1 MTYQPVIAG
10 SGIAGWKFLQRTYD
24 TQFEAFSKSAMVV
37 RDLDYFKE
45 EIGKITTAAELV
57 GNRRLLSVAL
67 SAFGLENDL
76 NNRYFIQK
84 VLEDGTEAEDSL
96 ANRLMDGRYKKL
108 SAAFGFGAGET
119 VRTSDSDAMAE
130 MLNLYR
136 MEQFE
141 SAIGNVDGAMR
152 IALFSDREL
161 AEISAKP
168 ISENAKWFTVMGS
181 PPLREMFETAFG
193 LPTTLGK
200 LDIDRQLDIFKDK
213 MAKFMGGSDI
223 SQLAE
228 AGERERLTTRFLALS
243 QVRAVSADASSAA
256 NSLVLLRGF

>member
-10 SGIAGWKFLQRTYD
+10 TGIAGWKFLQRTYD
-24 TQFEAFSKSAMVV
+24 AQFLAFKKSSAVV

-45 EIGKITTAAELV
+45 EIGNITTAADLV

-84 VLEDGTEAEDSL
+84 VLEDGTKVEDSL

-108 SAAFGFGAGET
+108 SAAFGFGAGEA
-119 VRTSDSDAMAE
+119 VRTSDPEAMAE
-130 MLNLYR
+130 IISLYR
-136 MEQFE
+136 MERFE
-141 SAIGNVDGAMR
+141 SAIGNVDDVMR
-152 IALFSDREL
+152 IVLFAEREL
-161 AEISAKP
+161 AGISAAP

-181 PPLREMFETAFG
+181 PPLREMFETALR
-193 LPTTLGK
+193 LPAAFGK

-213 MAKFMGGSDI
+213 MAAFMGDSSI
-223 SQLAE
+223 SQFAE
-228 AGERERLTTRFLALS
+228 PGARERLTTRFLALS
-243 QVRAVSADASSAA
+243 QVKSASMATSPAA
-256 NSLVLLRGF
+256 NSLILLRGY